1 MKYSPKE
8 MTNTAYHS
16 ADGISSSN
24 FSLLAESPLHLQNKE
39 LFSLDGKPSLG
50 LGSAVHKLILEPD
63 TFDQEFAI
71 VPDLPKN
78 TKAGKDAYAEF
89 LETLEERTILTSS
102 EYDQAHKMARNV
114 RVIAGGLL
122 QSGEAEQS
130 YFAKDENGII
140 RKCRPDYYIQKSG
153 ILIDIKTTRDG
164 MDYGFAKSI
173 AEYRYDRQAA
183 WYIDT
188 LTLLGLPAKRF
199 VFITVEKT
207 SPYMVRVREL
217 DAASIE
223 KGRANYQQLLKEY
236 IAFLETGRAQIVKEI
251 SLPEWAS

>member
-1 MKYSPKE
+1 MKHSPKE
-8 MTNTAYHS
+8 MTNAAYHA
-16 ADGISSSN
+16 ADGISSSH
-24 FSLLAESPLHLQNKE
+24 FSLLAESPLHFQNRE
-39 LFSLDGKPSLG
+39 CFSLGGKTFDF
-50 LGSAVHKLILEPD
+50 GSAVHKLILEPD

-71 VPDLPKN
+71 APELPKN
-78 TKAGKDAYAEF
+78 TKEGKAAYESF
-89 LETLEERTILTSS
+89 LEALGERCALTSS
-102 EYDQAHKMARNV
+102 EHDQAIKMARNV
-114 RVIAGGLL
+114 RMIAGGLL
-122 QSGEAEQS
+122 QGGEAEQS
-130 YFAKDENGII
+130 YFAKDEDGII

-164 MDYGFAKSI
+164 MDYSFAKSI

-199 VFITVEKT
+199 VFVTVEK
-207 SPYMVRVREL
+207 SAPYMVRVREL
-217 DAASIE
+217 DRASID

-236 IAFLETGRAQIVKEI
+236 ITFLETGRAQIVKEI